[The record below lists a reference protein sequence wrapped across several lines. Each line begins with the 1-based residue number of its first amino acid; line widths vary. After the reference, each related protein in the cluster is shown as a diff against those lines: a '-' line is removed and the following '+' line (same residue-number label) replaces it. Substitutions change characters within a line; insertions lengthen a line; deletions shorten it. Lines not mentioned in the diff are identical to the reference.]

1 MQTSGLD
8 QQRGTSAS
16 SAIRQRAKLRLGGVG
31 GLARQTNMP
40 HIRGA
45 RYHPMDTGKDRALAP
60 DAQEPHP
67 AGELLLPGEL
77 EARIEAFVAHY
88 NHLRYHESIDN
99 LTPAGSFQPQ
109 ISRFA

>member
-1 MQTSGLD
+1 
-8 QQRGTSAS
+8 
-16 SAIRQRAKLRLGGVG
+16 
-31 GLARQTNMP
+31 MP

-99 LTPAGSFQPQ
+99 LTPADVYFGARSNHPAGKRKDQTQNHPTPALASQ
-109 ISRFA
+109 NSRSLKSNRMRQNLP